1 MTFLTNFAWHFGAG
15 LSRTAGRGAS
25 SLPPSSSPSSSPW
38 LSSPSSSLQNLSTEE
53 SSPTSDEDELLEE
66 EEEEEEEEELDG
78 KRLEKTRKMGNIS
91 FMGIIAI
98 MDCLSSPPD
107 LSPPDP

>member
-25 SLPPSSSPSSSPW
+25 SLAPSSSPSSSPW

-53 SSPTSDEDELLEE
+53 SSPTSDEEELLE

-78 KRLEKTRKMGNIS
+78 KRLEKDKENGKHFIYRDHSNNGLFVFTS
-91 FMGIIAI
+91 
-98 MDCLSSPPD
+98 
-107 LSPPDP
+107 